1 MSHTMR
7 RFSALLVCAPLLLVG
22 CSGGDDSPAAAKEDS
37 RKPPA
42 VTETPQITN
51 ANDKAMPLDTFLL
64 NPEQQ
69 KTVNDAYA
77 GLVTDC
83 MKRFGFSYTPPREQ
97 REQRSADAPATR
109 VDGRFGTQS
118 AEQAEKW
125 GYHSEGG
132 VSEKDRG
139 PWDGT
144 GRKTTAAMRT
154 AERGSDDPKAKFG
167 PGGQVVNGE
176 TVPDH
181 GCVGEARKKLTG
193 SVDGFLAGAG
203 LATDLKFDTLTKA
216 QQDARTRAV
225 FAKWSTCMKDKGFDY
240 ADPLAAN
247 GDEEWART
255 PRPTRHEIR
264 VATADQECRK
274 KHNVVGVWFAVDH
287 AYQER
292 AVEQNAE
299 ALAGVKK
306 DTDRLLK
313 AAATALAG

>member
-1 MSHTMR
+1 VR
-7 RFSALLVCAPLLLVG
+7 RFSALLVCAPLLLAG
-22 CSGGDDSPAAAKEDS
+22 CSGGDDSSASAEEDAK
-37 RKPPA
+37 KPPA
-42 VTETPQITN
+42 VAETPQITN
-51 ANDKAMPLDTFLL
+51 ANDRAMPLDTFLL

-69 KTVNDAYA
+69 KTLGDAYA
-77 GLVTDC
+77 GLVSDC
-83 MKRFGFSYTPPREQ
+83 MKRFGFAYTPPREQ
-97 REQRSADAPATR
+97 EQRSADAPTTR

-118 AEQAEKW
+118 AGQAEKW

-132 VSEKDRG
+132 VSEEDRG
-139 PWDGT
+139 PWG
-144 GRKTTAAMRT
+144 GAGQKMTAAMQT
-154 AERGSDDPKAKFG
+154 AERGSDDPKEKFG

-193 SVDGFLAGAG
+193 SVDGALADAE

-225 FAKWSTCMKDKGFDY
+225 FAKWSTCMKGKGFDY

-247 GDEEWART
+247 GDQEWAKT
-255 PRPTRHEIR
+255 PQPTRHEIR
-264 VATADQECRK
+264 VATADQECRTE
-274 KHNVVGVWFAVDH
+274 HNVVGVWFAVDY

-292 AVEQNAE
+292 AVERNAE

-306 DTDRLLK
+306 DIDRILK